1 MPLKYYI
8 PYYGIYI
15 YKYLYCKNYV
25 FRIQLSIEITN
36 SVIQLLWY
44 PAILSSGIYSVFVI
58 IGIVAFHYK
67 AESAP
72 TRANNVEFIII
83 SQASRKVKNSLLDC
97 ISNTRVQF
105 PWVPLS
111 IVIDKGS
118 ELTDDLLRLVNVTR
132 QQITTTNIID
142 SMVARQKES
151 IIARQRDTSKDLKI
165 IVVPDRY
172 RKDLVGKG
180 RAINYFIDGYV
191 IDENKWYSF
200 IDDDNIIL
208 DDKFL
213 YEIPYYE
220 QRGYVAFN
228 PNITSRTG
236 NSRFIRIMD
245 FIRKYDDVTVFRF
258 FTGLLGIPYIGM
270 HGEMLTVKGSVLRE
284 IKYDFYSITEDFR
297 FTAEL
302 IKRKMKVWQSK
313 TNICIKS
320 ANNINDILRQRG
332 RWFKGISLDL
342 KYCPPLMRMIVTIRM
357 VLWIIAIFG
366 TWALSPLWLS
376 WGIHWQSELFIVS
389 GVYPW
394 IIFIYAIIKNKEPLY
409 CILFIPL
416 FGILESISYWF
427 GINNK
432 GFYVID
438 KN

>member
-1 MPLKYYI
+1 
-8 PYYGIYI
+8 
-15 YKYLYCKNYV
+15 
-25 FRIQLSIEITN
+25 LSIEITN

-44 PAILSSGIYSVFVI
+44 PAILSSGIYSFFVI
-58 IGIVAFHYK
+58 VGIVGFHYK

-72 TRANNVEFIII
+72 TRANNLEFIII

-97 ISNTRVQF
+97 ISTTRIQF

-111 IVIDKGS
+111 IVIDEGS
-118 ELTDDLLRLVNVTR
+118 ELTHDLLRLVNVTQ

-142 SMVARQKES
+142 STIAHQMES
-151 IIARQRDTSKDLKI
+151 IIAQQRDTSKDLKI
-165 IVVPDRY
+165 IVVPDGY

-220 QRGYVAFN
+220 ERGYVAFN
-228 PNITSRTG
+228 PNITARTG
-236 NSRFIRIMD
+236 NSRFVRIMD

-258 FTGLLGIPYIGM
+258 FTGLLGVPYIGM

-284 IKYDFYSITEDFR
+284 IKYDFHSITEDFR
-297 FTAEL
+297 FTVEL

-342 KYCPPLMRMIVTIRM
+342 KYCPPLMRMIVTTRM

-376 WGIHWQSELFIVS
+376 WGLHWQSEIFIVS

-394 IIFIYAIIKNKEPLY
+394 IVFIYAIIKNKEPLY
-409 CILFIPL
+409 YILFIPL
-416 FGILESISYWF
+416 FGMLESISYWF

>member
-1 MPLKYYI
+1 M
-8 PYYGIYI
+8 
-15 YKYLYCKNYV
+15 
-25 FRIQLSIEITN
+25 SIEITN
-36 SVIQLLWY
+36 FVIQLLWY

-58 IGIVAFHYK
+58 IGIVGSHYK

-72 TRANNVEFIII
+72 TRANNVEFVII

-97 ISNTRVQF
+97 ISNTRIQF

-111 IVIDKGS
+111 LVIDEGS
-118 ELTDDLLRLVNVTR
+118 ELTDDLLRLVNVTQ
-132 QQITTTNIID
+132 QQITTTNLKD
-142 SMVARQKES
+142 STIVHQKES
-151 IIARQRDTSKDLKI
+151 IIARQRHTSKELKI
-165 IVVPDRY
+165 IIVPDRY

-208 DDKFL
+208 DDRFL

-220 QRGYVAFN
+220 ERGYVAFN

-270 HGEMLTVKGSVLRE
+270 HGEMLTVKGSVLQE

-342 KYCPPLMRMIVTIRM
+342 KYCPPLMRMIVTSRM
-357 VLWIIAIFG
+357 VLWTIAIFG

-389 GVYPW
+389 GAYPW

>member
-1 MPLKYYI
+1 MPLKYRI
-8 PYYGIYI
+8 RYYGIYI
-15 YKYLYCKNYV
+15 FKYLYCKNYV

-44 PAILSSGIYSVFVI
+44 PAILSSAIYSVFVI
-58 IGIVAFHYK
+58 IGMVGFHYK
-67 AESAP
+67 AESASS
-72 TRANNVEFIII
+72 RANNVEFIII
-83 SQASRKVKNSLLDC
+83 SQASRRVRNSLLDC
-97 ISNTRVQF
+97 ISNTRIQF

-111 IVIDKGS
+111 IVIDEGS
-118 ELTDDLLRLVNVTR
+118 ELTDDLLRLVNVTQ
-132 QQITTTNIID
+132 QQITTSIKD
-142 SMVARQKES
+142 STSAHQKGS
-151 IIARQRDTSKDLKI
+151 IIARQRDTSEDLKI

-180 RAINYFIDGYV
+180 RAINYFIDRYV

-228 PNITSRTG
+228 PTITARMG
-236 NSRFIRIMD
+236 NSRFIWIMD

-320 ANNINDILRQRG
+320 ANNINDILCQRG

-342 KYCPPLMRMIVTIRM
+342 KYCPPLMRMIVTSRI
-357 VLWIIAIFG
+357 VLWIIGIFG
-366 TWALSPLWLS
+366 TWALSPLWLY
-376 WGIHWQSELFIVS
+376 WGIHWQSEIFIVS
-389 GVYPW
+389 GIYPW
-394 IIFIYAIIKNKEPLY
+394 IIFIHAIIKNKEPLY

>member
-1 MPLKYYI
+1 M
-8 PYYGIYI
+8 
-15 YKYLYCKNYV
+15 
-25 FRIQLSIEITN
+25 SIEITN

-44 PAILSSGIYSVFVI
+44 PAILSSAIYSVFVI
-58 IGIVAFHYK
+58 IGMVGFHYK
-67 AESAP
+67 AESAS

-83 SQASRKVKNSLLDC
+83 SQASRRVRNSLLDC
-97 ISNTRVQF
+97 ISNTRIQF

-111 IVIDKGS
+111 IVIDEGS
-118 ELTDDLLRLVNVTR
+118 ELTDLLLRLVNVTQ

-142 SMVARQKES
+142 SMVAHQKES

-180 RAINYFIDGYV
+180 RAINYFIDRYV

-228 PNITSRTG
+228 PNITARTG

-342 KYCPPLMRMIVTIRM
+342 KYCPPLMRMIVTSRM

>member
-8 PYYGIYI
+8 SYYGFYI
-15 YKYLYCKNYV
+15 FKYLYCKKYV

-58 IGIVAFHYK
+58 IGIVGFHYK
-67 AESAP
+67 AESVP

-83 SQASRKVKNSLLDC
+83 SQASKKVKNSLLDC
-97 ISNTRVQF
+97 ISNTRIQF

-111 IVIDKGS
+111 LVIDEGS
-118 ELTDDLLRLVNVTR
+118 ELTDLLLRLVNVTQ

-142 SMVARQKES
+142 STVAHQKKS

-228 PNITSRTG
+228 PSITARTG

-313 TNICIKS
+313 TNVSIKS

-342 KYCPPLMRMIVTIRM
+342 KYCPPLMRMIVTSRM

-376 WGIHWQSELFIVS
+376 WGIHWQTELFIAS
-389 GVYPW
+389 GIYPW

-416 FGILESISYWF
+416 FSILESISYWF

>member
-1 MPLKYYI
+1 M
-8 PYYGIYI
+8 
-15 YKYLYCKNYV
+15 
-25 FRIQLSIEITN
+25 SIEITN

-44 PAILSSGIYSVFVI
+44 PAILSSAIYSVFVI
-58 IGIVAFHYK
+58 IGMVGFHYK
-67 AESAP
+67 AESAS

-83 SQASRKVKNSLLDC
+83 SQASRRVRNSLLDC
-97 ISNTRVQF
+97 ISNTRIQF

-111 IVIDKGS
+111 IVIDEGS
-118 ELTDDLLRLVNVTR
+118 ELTDDLLRLVNVTQ
-132 QQITTTNIID
+132 QQITTSIKD
-142 SMVARQKES
+142 STSAHQKGS
-151 IIARQRDTSKDLKI
+151 VIARQRDTSEDLKI

-180 RAINYFIDGYV
+180 RAINYFIDRYV

-228 PNITSRTG
+228 PTITARMG
-236 NSRFIRIMD
+236 NSRFIWIMD

-320 ANNINDILRQRG
+320 ANNINDILCQRG

-342 KYCPPLMRMIVTIRM
+342 KYCPPLMRMIVTSRI
-357 VLWIIAIFG
+357 VLWIIGIFG
-366 TWALSPLWLS
+366 TWALSPLWLY
-376 WGIHWQSELFIVS
+376 WGIHWQSEIFIVS
-389 GVYPW
+389 GIYPW
-394 IIFIYAIIKNKEPLY
+394 IIFIHAIIKNKEPLY

>member
-15 YKYLYCKNYV
+15 YEYLYCKNYV

-36 SVIQLLWY
+36 SIIQLLWY

-111 IVIDKGS
+111 IVIDEGS

-376 WGIHWQSELFIVS
+376 WGIRWQSELFIVS

>member
-1 MPLKYYI
+1 M
-8 PYYGIYI
+8 
-15 YKYLYCKNYV
+15 
-25 FRIQLSIEITN
+25 SIEITN
-36 SVIQLLWY
+36 FVIQLLWY

-58 IGIVAFHYK
+58 IGIVGFHYK

-72 TRANNVEFIII
+72 TRANNVEFVII

-97 ISNTRVQF
+97 ISNTRIQF

-111 IVIDKGS
+111 LVIDEGS
-118 ELTDDLLRLVNVTR
+118 ELTDDLLRLVNVTQ
-132 QQITTTNIID
+132 QQITTTNLKD
-142 SMVARQKES
+142 STIVHQKES
-151 IIARQRDTSKDLKI
+151 IIARQRHTSKELKI
-165 IVVPDRY
+165 IIVPDRY

-220 QRGYVAFN
+220 ERGYVAFN
-228 PNITSRTG
+228 PNITARTG

-270 HGEMLTVKGSVLRE
+270 HGEMLTVKGSVLQE

-342 KYCPPLMRMIVTIRM
+342 KYCPPLMRMIVTSRM
-357 VLWIIAIFG
+357 VLWTIAIFG

-389 GVYPW
+389 GAYPW

>member
-1 MPLKYYI
+1 M
-8 PYYGIYI
+8 
-15 YKYLYCKNYV
+15 
-25 FRIQLSIEITN
+25 SIEITN
-36 SVIQLLWY
+36 FVIQLLWY

-58 IGIVAFHYK
+58 IGIVGFHYK

-72 TRANNVEFIII
+72 TRANNVEFVII

-97 ISNTRVQF
+97 ISNTRIQF

-111 IVIDKGS
+111 LVIDEGS
-118 ELTDDLLRLVNVTR
+118 ELTDDLLRLVNVTQ
-132 QQITTTNIID
+132 QQITTTNLKD
-142 SMVARQKES
+142 STIVHQKES
-151 IIARQRDTSKDLKI
+151 IIARQRHTSKELKI
-165 IVVPDRY
+165 IIVPDRY

-220 QRGYVAFN
+220 ERGYVAFN
-228 PNITSRTG
+228 PNITARTG

-270 HGEMLTVKGSVLRE
+270 HGEMLTVKGSVLQE

-342 KYCPPLMRMIVTIRM
+342 KYCPPLMRMIVTSRM

-389 GVYPW
+389 GAYPW

>member
-1 MPLKYYI
+1 M
-8 PYYGIYI
+8 
-15 YKYLYCKNYV
+15 
-25 FRIQLSIEITN
+25 SIEITN
-36 SVIQLLWY
+36 FVIQLLWY

-58 IGIVAFHYK
+58 IGIVGSHYK

-72 TRANNVEFIII
+72 TRANNVEFVII

-97 ISNTRVQF
+97 ISNTRIQF

-111 IVIDKGS
+111 LVIDEGS
-118 ELTDDLLRLVNVTR
+118 ELTDDLLRLVNVTQ
-132 QQITTTNIID
+132 QQITTTNLKD
-142 SMVARQKES
+142 STIVHQKES
-151 IIARQRDTSKDLKI
+151 IIARQRHTSKELKI
-165 IVVPDRY
+165 IIVPDRY

-220 QRGYVAFN
+220 ERGYVAFN
-228 PNITSRTG
+228 PNITARTG

-270 HGEMLTVKGSVLRE
+270 HGEMLTVKGSVLQE

-342 KYCPPLMRMIVTIRM
+342 KYCPPLMRMIVTSRM

-389 GVYPW
+389 GAYPW

>member
-1 MPLKYYI
+1 M
-8 PYYGIYI
+8 
-15 YKYLYCKNYV
+15 
-25 FRIQLSIEITN
+25 SIEITN
-36 SVIQLLWY
+36 FVIQLLWY

-58 IGIVAFHYK
+58 IGIVGFHYK

-72 TRANNVEFIII
+72 TRANNVEFVII

-97 ISNTRVQF
+97 IFNTRIQF

-111 IVIDKGS
+111 LVIDEGS

-132 QQITTTNIID
+132 QQITTTNLKD
-142 SMVARQKES
+142 STIVHQKES
-151 IIARQRDTSKDLKI
+151 IIARQIHTSKELKI
-165 IVVPDRY
+165 IIVPDRY

-220 QRGYVAFN
+220 ERGYVAFN
-228 PNITSRTG
+228 PNITPRTG

-270 HGEMLTVKGSVLRE
+270 HGEMLTVKGSVLQE

-342 KYCPPLMRMIVTIRM
+342 KYCPPLMRMIVTSRM

>member
-1 MPLKYYI
+1 M
-8 PYYGIYI
+8 
-15 YKYLYCKNYV
+15 
-25 FRIQLSIEITN
+25 SIEITN
-36 SVIQLLWY
+36 FVIQLLWY

-58 IGIVAFHYK
+58 IGIVGSHYK

-72 TRANNVEFIII
+72 TRANNVEFVII

-97 ISNTRVQF
+97 ISNTRIQF

-111 IVIDKGS
+111 LVIDEGS
-118 ELTDDLLRLVNVTR
+118 ELTDDLLRLVNVTQ
-132 QQITTTNIID
+132 QQITTTNLKD
-142 SMVARQKES
+142 STIVHQKES
-151 IIARQRDTSKDLKI
+151 IIARQRHTSKELKI
-165 IVVPDRY
+165 IIVPDRY

-220 QRGYVAFN
+220 ERGYVAFN
-228 PNITSRTG
+228 PNITARTG

-270 HGEMLTVKGSVLRE
+270 HGEMLTVKGSVLQE

-332 RWFKGISLDL
+332 RWFKGISMDL
-342 KYCPPLMRMIVTIRM
+342 KYCPPLMRMIVTSRM

-389 GVYPW
+389 GAYPW

>member
-1 MPLKYYI
+1 M
-8 PYYGIYI
+8 
-15 YKYLYCKNYV
+15 
-25 FRIQLSIEITN
+25 SIEITDF
-36 SVIQLLWY
+36 VIQLLWY

-58 IGIVAFHYK
+58 IGIVGSHYK

-72 TRANNVEFIII
+72 TRANNVEFVII

-97 ISNTRVQF
+97 ISNTRIQF

-111 IVIDKGS
+111 LVIDEGS
-118 ELTDDLLRLVNVTR
+118 ELTDDLLRLVNVTQ
-132 QQITTTNIID
+132 QQITTTNLKD
-142 SMVARQKES
+142 STIVHQKES
-151 IIARQRDTSKDLKI
+151 IIARQRHTSKELKI
-165 IVVPDRY
+165 IIVPDRY

-220 QRGYVAFN
+220 ERGYVAFN
-228 PNITSRTG
+228 PNITARTG

-270 HGEMLTVKGSVLRE
+270 HGEMLTVKGSVLQE

-342 KYCPPLMRMIVTIRM
+342 KYCPPLMRMIVTSRM
-357 VLWIIAIFG
+357 VLWTIAIFG

-389 GVYPW
+389 GAYPW

>member
-1 MPLKYYI
+1 VPLKYRI
-8 PYYGIYI
+8 RYYGIYI
-15 YKYLYCKNYV
+15 FKYLYCKNYV

-44 PAILSSGIYSVFVI
+44 PAILSSAIYSVFVI
-58 IGIVAFHYK
+58 IGMIGFHYK
-67 AESAP
+67 AESAS

-83 SQASRKVKNSLLDC
+83 SQASRRVRNSLLDC
-97 ISNTRVQF
+97 ISNTRIQF

-111 IVIDKGS
+111 IVIDEGS
-118 ELTDDLLRLVNVTR
+118 ELTDDLLRLVNVTQ
-132 QQITTTNIID
+132 QQITTSIKD
-142 SMVARQKES
+142 STSAHQKGS
-151 IIARQRDTSKDLKI
+151 IIARQRDTSEDLKI

-180 RAINYFIDGYV
+180 RAINYFIDRYV

-228 PNITSRTG
+228 PTITARMG
-236 NSRFIRIMD
+236 NSRFIWIMD

-320 ANNINDILRQRG
+320 ANNINDILCQRG

-342 KYCPPLMRMIVTIRM
+342 KYCPPLMRMIVTSRI
-357 VLWIIAIFG
+357 VLWIIGIFG
-366 TWALSPLWLS
+366 TWALSPLWLY
-376 WGIHWQSELFIVS
+376 WGIHWQSEIFIVS
-389 GVYPW
+389 GIYPW
-394 IIFIYAIIKNKEPLY
+394 IIFIHAIIKNKEPLY

>member
-1 MPLKYYI
+1 M
-8 PYYGIYI
+8 
-15 YKYLYCKNYV
+15 
-25 FRIQLSIEITN
+25 SIEITN
-36 SVIQLLWY
+36 FVIQLLWY

-58 IGIVAFHYK
+58 IGIVGFHYK

-72 TRANNVEFIII
+72 TRANNVEFVII

-97 ISNTRVQF
+97 ISNTRIQF

-111 IVIDKGS
+111 LVIDEGS
-118 ELTDDLLRLVNVTR
+118 ELTDDLLRLVNVTQ
-132 QQITTTNIID
+132 QQITTTNLKD
-142 SMVARQKES
+142 STIVHQKES
-151 IIARQRDTSKDLKI
+151 IIARQIHTSKELKI
-165 IVVPDRY
+165 IIVPDRY

-220 QRGYVAFN
+220 ERGYVAFN
-228 PNITSRTG
+228 PNITPRTG

-270 HGEMLTVKGSVLRE
+270 HGEMLTVKGSVLQE

-342 KYCPPLMRMIVTIRM
+342 KYCPPFMRMIVTSRM

>member
-1 MPLKYYI
+1 M
-8 PYYGIYI
+8 
-15 YKYLYCKNYV
+15 
-25 FRIQLSIEITN
+25 SIEITN
-36 SVIQLLWY
+36 FVIQLLWY

-58 IGIVAFHYK
+58 IGIVGFHYK

-72 TRANNVEFIII
+72 TRANNVEFVII

-97 ISNTRVQF
+97 IFNTRIQF

-111 IVIDKGS
+111 LVIDEGS
-118 ELTDDLLRLVNVTR
+118 ELTDDLLRLVNVTQ
-132 QQITTTNIID
+132 QQITTTNLKD
-142 SMVARQKES
+142 STIVHQKES
-151 IIARQRDTSKDLKI
+151 IIARQRHTSKELKI
-165 IVVPDRY
+165 IIVPDRY

-220 QRGYVAFN
+220 ERGYVAFN
-228 PNITSRTG
+228 PNITARTG

-270 HGEMLTVKGSVLRE
+270 HGEMLTVKGSVLQE

-342 KYCPPLMRMIVTIRM
+342 KYCPPLMRMIVTSRM

>member
-15 YKYLYCKNYV
+15 YEYLYWKNYV

-36 SVIQLLWY
+36 SIIQLLWY

-72 TRANNVEFIII
+72 TRAKYVEFIII
-83 SQASRKVKNSLLDC
+83 SQASRKVKNSLFDC
-97 ISNTRVQF
+97 ISNTRIQF

-111 IVIDKGS
+111 IVIDEGS
-118 ELTDDLLRLVNVTR
+118 ELTGDLLRLVNVTH

-142 SMVARQKES
+142 STVARQKES

-284 IKYDFYSITEDFR
+284 IRYDFYSITEDFR
-297 FTAEL
+297 FSVEL

-376 WGIHWQSELFIVS
+376 WGIRWQSELFIVS

>member
-1 MPLKYYI
+1 MPLKYRI
-8 PYYGIYI
+8 RYYGIYI
-15 YKYLYCKNYV
+15 FKYLYCKNYV

-44 PAILSSGIYSVFVI
+44 PAILSSAIYSVFVI
-58 IGIVAFHYK
+58 IGMIGFHYK
-67 AESAP
+67 AESAS

-83 SQASRKVKNSLLDC
+83 SQASRRVRNSLLDC
-97 ISNTRVQF
+97 ISNTRIQF

-111 IVIDKGS
+111 IVIDEGS
-118 ELTDDLLRLVNVTR
+118 ELTDDLLRLVNVTQ
-132 QQITTTNIID
+132 QQITTSIKD
-142 SMVARQKES
+142 STSAHQKGS
-151 IIARQRDTSKDLKI
+151 IIARQRDTSEDLKI

-180 RAINYFIDGYV
+180 RAINYFIDRYV

-228 PNITSRTG
+228 PTITARMG
-236 NSRFIRIMD
+236 NSRFIWIMD

-320 ANNINDILRQRG
+320 ANNINDILCQRG

-342 KYCPPLMRMIVTIRM
+342 KYCPPLMRMIVTSRI
-357 VLWIIAIFG
+357 VLWIIGIFG
-366 TWALSPLWLS
+366 TWALSPLWLY
-376 WGIHWQSELFIVS
+376 WGIHWQSEIFIVS
-389 GVYPW
+389 GIYPW
-394 IIFIYAIIKNKEPLY
+394 IIFIHAIIKNKEPLY

>member
-1 MPLKYYI
+1 VPLKYRI
-8 PYYGIYI
+8 RYYGIYI
-15 YKYLYCKNYV
+15 FKYLYCKNYV

-44 PAILSSGIYSVFVI
+44 PAILSSAIYSVFVI
-58 IGIVAFHYK
+58 IGMVGFHYK
-67 AESAP
+67 AESAS

-83 SQASRKVKNSLLDC
+83 SQASRKVRNSLLDC
-97 ISNTRVQF
+97 ISNTRIQF

-111 IVIDKGS
+111 IVIDEGS
-118 ELTDDLLRLVNVTR
+118 ELTDDLLRLVNVTQ
-132 QQITTTNIID
+132 QQITTSIKD
-142 SMVARQKES
+142 STSAHQKGS
-151 IIARQRDTSKDLKI
+151 IIARQRDTSEDLKI

-180 RAINYFIDGYV
+180 RAINYFIDRYV

-228 PNITSRTG
+228 PTITARMG
-236 NSRFIRIMD
+236 NSRFIWIMD

-320 ANNINDILRQRG
+320 ANNINDILCQRG

-342 KYCPPLMRMIVTIRM
+342 KYCPPLMRMIVTSRI
-357 VLWIIAIFG
+357 VLWIIGIFG
-366 TWALSPLWLS
+366 TWALSPLWLY
-376 WGIHWQSELFIVS
+376 WGIHWQSEIFIVS
-389 GVYPW
+389 GIYPW
-394 IIFIYAIIKNKEPLY
+394 IIFIHAIIKNKEPLY

>member
-1 MPLKYYI
+1 MPLKFHI

-15 YKYLYCKNYV
+15 FKYLYCKNYV

-44 PAILSSGIYSVFVI
+44 PAILSSAIYSVFVI
-58 IGIVAFHYK
+58 IGMVGFHYK

-97 ISNTRVQF
+97 ISNTRIQF

-111 IVIDKGS
+111 IVIDEGS
-118 ELTDDLLRLVNVTR
+118 ELTDDLLRLVNVTQ
-132 QQITTTNIID
+132 QQITTSIKD
-142 SMVARQKES
+142 STSAHQKGS

-180 RAINYFIDGYV
+180 RAINYFIDRYV

-228 PNITSRTG
+228 PSITARTG
-236 NSRFIRIMD
+236 NSRFIWIMD

-320 ANNINDILRQRG
+320 ANNINDILCQRG

-342 KYCPPLMRMIVTIRM
+342 KYCPPLMRMIVTSRIVM
-357 VLWIIAIFG
+357 WIIAIFG
-366 TWALSPLWLS
+366 TWALSPLWLY
-376 WGIHWQSELFIVS
+376 WGIHWQSEIFIVS
-389 GVYPW
+389 GIYPW
-394 IIFIYAIIKNKEPLY
+394 IIFIHAIIKNKEPLY

>member
-1 MPLKYYI
+1 MPLKYRI
-8 PYYGIYI
+8 RYYGIYI
-15 YKYLYCKNYV
+15 FKYLYCKNYV

-44 PAILSSGIYSVFVI
+44 PAILSSAIYSVFVI
-58 IGIVAFHYK
+58 IGMVGFHYK
-67 AESAP
+67 AESAS

-83 SQASRKVKNSLLDC
+83 SQASRRVRNSLLDC
-97 ISNTRVQF
+97 ISNTRIQF

-111 IVIDKGS
+111 IVIDEGS
-118 ELTDDLLRLVNVTR
+118 ELTDDLLRLVNVTQ
-132 QQITTTNIID
+132 QQITTSIKD
-142 SMVARQKES
+142 STSAHQKGS
-151 IIARQRDTSKDLKI
+151 IIARQRDTSEDLKI

-180 RAINYFIDGYV
+180 RAINYFIDRYV

-228 PNITSRTG
+228 PTITARMG
-236 NSRFIRIMD
+236 NSRFIWIMD

-313 TNICIKS
+313 TNVSIKS
-320 ANNINDILRQRG
+320 ANNINDILCQRG

-342 KYCPPLMRMIVTIRM
+342 KYCPPLMRMIVTSRI
-357 VLWIIAIFG
+357 VLWIIGIFG
-366 TWALSPLWLS
+366 TWALSPLWLY
-376 WGIHWQSELFIVS
+376 WGIHWQSEIFIVS
-389 GVYPW
+389 GIYPW
-394 IIFIYAIIKNKEPLY
+394 IIFIHAIIKNKEPLY

>member
-1 MPLKYYI
+1 MV
-8 PYYGIYI
+8 G
-15 YKYLYCKNYV
+15 
-25 FRIQLSIEITN
+25 
-36 SVIQLLWY
+36 
-44 PAILSSGIYSVFVI
+44 
-58 IGIVAFHYK
+58 FHYK

-72 TRANNVEFIII
+72 SRANNVQFIII
-83 SQASRKVKNSLLDC
+83 SQASRKVRNSLLDC
-97 ISNTRVQF
+97 ISNTRIQF

-111 IVIDKGS
+111 IVIDEGS
-118 ELTDDLLRLVNVTR
+118 ELTDDLLRLVNVTQ
-132 QQITTTNIID
+132 QQITTSIKD
-142 SMVARQKES
+142 STSAHQKGS
-151 IIARQRDTSKDLKI
+151 IIARQRDTSEDLKI

-180 RAINYFIDGYV
+180 RAINYFIDRYV

-228 PNITSRTG
+228 PTITARTG
-236 NSRFIRIMD
+236 NSRFIWIMD

-313 TNICIKS
+313 TNICIRS
-320 ANNINDILRQRG
+320 ANNINDILCQRG

-342 KYCPPLMRMIVTIRM
+342 KYCPPLMRMIVTSRI
-357 VLWIIAIFG
+357 VLWITAIFG
-366 TWALSPLWLS
+366 TWALSPLWLY
-376 WGIHWQSELFIVS
+376 WGIHWQSEIFIVS
-389 GVYPW
+389 GIYPW
-394 IIFIYAIIKNKEPLY
+394 IIFIHAIIKNKEPLY

-427 GINNK
+427 GIHNK

>member
-1 MPLKYYI
+1 M
-8 PYYGIYI
+8 
-15 YKYLYCKNYV
+15 
-25 FRIQLSIEITN
+25 SIEITN

-44 PAILSSGIYSVFVI
+44 PAILSSAIYSVFVI
-58 IGIVAFHYK
+58 IGMVGFHYK
-67 AESAP
+67 AESAS

-83 SQASRKVKNSLLDC
+83 SQASRRVRNSLLDC
-97 ISNTRVQF
+97 ISNTRIQF

-111 IVIDKGS
+111 IVIDEGS
-118 ELTDDLLRLVNVTR
+118 ELTDDLLRLVNVTQ
-132 QQITTTNIID
+132 QQITASIKD
-142 SMVARQKES
+142 SMSAHQKGS
-151 IIARQRDTSKDLKI
+151 IIARQRDTSEDLKI

-180 RAINYFIDGYV
+180 RAINYFIDRYV

-228 PNITSRTG
+228 PTITARMG
-236 NSRFIRIMD
+236 NSRFIWIMD

-320 ANNINDILRQRG
+320 ANNINDILCQRG

-342 KYCPPLMRMIVTIRM
+342 KYCPPLMRMIVTSRI
-357 VLWIIAIFG
+357 VLWIIGIFG
-366 TWALSPLWLS
+366 TWALSPLWLY
-376 WGIHWQSELFIVS
+376 WGIHWQSEIFIVS
-389 GVYPW
+389 GIYPW
-394 IIFIYAIIKNKEPLY
+394 IIFIHAIIKNKEPLY

>member
-1 MPLKYYI
+1 MPLKYRI
-8 PYYGIYI
+8 RYYGIYI
-15 YKYLYCKNYV
+15 FKYLYCKNYV

-44 PAILSSGIYSVFVI
+44 PAILSSAIYSVFVI
-58 IGIVAFHYK
+58 IGMVGFHYK
-67 AESAP
+67 AESAS

-83 SQASRKVKNSLLDC
+83 SQASRRVRNSLLDC
-97 ISNTRVQF
+97 ISNTRIQF

-111 IVIDKGS
+111 IVIEEGS
-118 ELTDDLLRLVNVTR
+118 ELTDDLLRLVNVT
-132 QQITTTNIID
+132 QEQITPSIKD
-142 SMVARQKES
+142 SMSAHQKGS
-151 IIARQRDTSKDLKI
+151 IIARQRDTSEDLKI

-180 RAINYFIDGYV
+180 RAINYFIDRYV

-228 PNITSRTG
+228 PTITARMG
-236 NSRFIRIMD
+236 NSRFIWIMD

-320 ANNINDILRQRG
+320 ANNINDILCQRG

-342 KYCPPLMRMIVTIRM
+342 KYCPPLMRVIVTSRI
-357 VLWIIAIFG
+357 VLWIIGIFG
-366 TWALSPLWLS
+366 TWALSPLWLY
-376 WGIHWQSELFIVS
+376 WGIHWQSEIFIVS
-389 GVYPW
+389 GIYPW
-394 IIFIYAIIKNKEPLY
+394 IIFIHAIIKNKEPLY

>member
-1 MPLKYYI
+1 
-8 PYYGIYI
+8 
-15 YKYLYCKNYV
+15 
-25 FRIQLSIEITN
+25 LSIEITN

-44 PAILSSGIYSVFVI
+44 PAILSSGIYSIFVI
-58 IGIVAFHYK
+58 VGIVGFHYK

-72 TRANNVEFIII
+72 TRANNLEFIII

-97 ISNTRVQF
+97 ISTTRIQF

-111 IVIDKGS
+111 IVIDEGS
-118 ELTDDLLRLVNVTR
+118 ELTHDLLRLVNITQ

-142 SMVARQKES
+142 STIAHQMES
-151 IIARQRDTSKDLKI
+151 IIAQQRDTSKDLKI
-165 IVVPDRY
+165 IVVPDGY

-228 PNITSRTG
+228 PNITARTG
-236 NSRFIRIMD
+236 NSRFVRIMD

-258 FTGLLGIPYIGM
+258 FTGLLGVPYIGM

-284 IKYDFYSITEDFR
+284 IKYDFHSITEDFR
-297 FTAEL
+297 FTVEL

-342 KYCPPLMRMIVTIRM
+342 KYCPPLMRMIVTTRM
-357 VLWIIAIFG
+357 VLWTIAIFG

-376 WGIHWQSELFIVS
+376 WGLHWQSEIFIIS

-394 IIFIYAIIKNKEPLY
+394 IVFIYAIIKNKEPLY
-409 CILFIPL
+409 YILFIPL
-416 FGILESISYWF
+416 FGMVESISYWF

>member
-1 MPLKYYI
+1 MPLKYRI
-8 PYYGIYI
+8 RYYRIYI
-15 YKYLYCKNYV
+15 FKYLYRKNYV

-44 PAILSSGIYSVFVI
+44 PAILSSAIYSVFVI
-58 IGIVAFHYK
+58 IGMVGFHYK
-67 AESAP
+67 AENAS

-83 SQASRKVKNSLLDC
+83 SQASRKVRNSLLDC
-97 ISNTRVQF
+97 ISNTRIQF

-111 IVIDKGS
+111 IVIDEGS
-118 ELTDDLLRLVNVTR
+118 ELTDDLLRLVNVTQ
-132 QQITTTNIID
+132 QQITTSIKD
-142 SMVARQKES
+142 STSAHQKGS
-151 IIARQRDTSKDLKI
+151 IIARQRDTSEDLKI
-165 IVVPDRY
+165 VVVPDRY

-180 RAINYFIDGYV
+180 RAINYFIDRYV
-191 IDENKWYSF
+191 TDENKWYSF

-228 PNITSRTG
+228 PTITARMG
-236 NSRFIRIMD
+236 DSRFIWIMD

-320 ANNINDILRQRG
+320 ANNINDILCQRG

-342 KYCPPLMRMIVTIRM
+342 KYCPPLMRMIVTSRI

-366 TWALSPLWLS
+366 TWALSPLWLY
-376 WGIHWQSELFIVS
+376 WGIHWQSEIFIVS
-389 GVYPW
+389 GIYPW
-394 IIFIYAIIKNKEPLY
+394 IIFIHAIIKNKEPLY

>member
-1 MPLKYYI
+1 MV
-8 PYYGIYI
+8 G
-15 YKYLYCKNYV
+15 
-25 FRIQLSIEITN
+25 
-36 SVIQLLWY
+36 
-44 PAILSSGIYSVFVI
+44 
-58 IGIVAFHYK
+58 FHYK
-67 AESAP
+67 AESAS

-83 SQASRKVKNSLLDC
+83 SQASRRVRNSLLDC
-97 ISNTRVQF
+97 ISNTRIQF

-111 IVIDKGS
+111 LVIDEGS
-118 ELTDDLLRLVNVTR
+118 ELTDLLLRLVNVTQ

-142 SMVARQKES
+142 SMVAHQKES

-180 RAINYFIDGYV
+180 RAINYFIDRYV

-228 PNITSRTG
+228 PTITARMG
-236 NSRFIRIMD
+236 NSRFIWIMD

-284 IKYDFYSITEDFR
+284 IKYDFHSITEDFR

-320 ANNINDILRQRG
+320 ANNINDILCQRG

-342 KYCPPLMRMIVTIRM
+342 KYCPPLMRVIVTSRI
-357 VLWIIAIFG
+357 VLWIIGIFG
-366 TWALSPLWLS
+366 TWALSPLWLY
-376 WGIHWQSELFIVS
+376 WGIHWQSEIFIVS
-389 GVYPW
+389 GIYPW
-394 IIFIYAIIKNKEPLY
+394 IIFIHAIIKNKEPLY

>member
-1 MPLKYYI
+1 MPLKYHI

-15 YKYLYCKNYV
+15 FKYLYCKNYV
-25 FRIQLSIEITN
+25 FRIQLSAEITN

-44 PAILSSGIYSVFVI
+44 PAILSSAIYSVFVI
-58 IGIVAFHYK
+58 LGMVGFHYK

-83 SQASRKVKNSLLDC
+83 SQASRKVRNSLLDC
-97 ISNTRVQF
+97 ISNTRIQF

-111 IVIDKGS
+111 IVIDEGS
-118 ELTDDLLRLVNVTR
+118 ELTDDLLRLVNVTQ
-132 QQITTTNIID
+132 QQITTSIKD
-142 SMVARQKES
+142 STSAHQKGS
-151 IIARQRDTSKDLKI
+151 IIARQRDTSEDLKI

-180 RAINYFIDGYV
+180 RAINYFIDRYV

-228 PNITSRTG
+228 PTITARTG
-236 NSRFIRIMD
+236 NSRFIWIMD

-320 ANNINDILRQRG
+320 ANNINDILCQRG

-342 KYCPPLMRMIVTIRM
+342 KYCPPLMRMIVTSRI

-366 TWALSPLWLS
+366 TWALSPLWLY
-376 WGIHWQSELFIVS
+376 WGIHWQSEIFIVS
-389 GVYPW
+389 GIYPW
-394 IIFIYAIIKNKEPLY
+394 IIFIHAIIKNKEPLY

>member
-1 MPLKYYI
+1 M
-8 PYYGIYI
+8 
-15 YKYLYCKNYV
+15 
-25 FRIQLSIEITN
+25 SIEITN
-36 SVIQLLWY
+36 FVIQLLWY

-58 IGIVAFHYK
+58 IGIVGFHYK

-72 TRANNVEFIII
+72 TRANNVEFVII

-97 ISNTRVQF
+97 ISNTRIQF

-111 IVIDKGS
+111 LVIDEGS
-118 ELTDDLLRLVNVTR
+118 ELTDDLLRLVNVTQ
-132 QQITTTNIID
+132 QQITTTNLKD
-142 SMVARQKES
+142 STIVHQKES
-151 IIARQRDTSKDLKI
+151 IIARQRHISKELKI
-165 IVVPDRY
+165 IIVPDRY

-208 DDKFL
+208 DDRFL

-220 QRGYVAFN
+220 ERGYVAFN

-270 HGEMLTVKGSVLRE
+270 HGEMLTVKGSVLQE

-342 KYCPPLMRMIVTIRM
+342 KYCPPLMRMIVTSRM
-357 VLWIIAIFG
+357 VLWIIAMFG

>member
-1 MPLKYYI
+1 
-8 PYYGIYI
+8 
-15 YKYLYCKNYV
+15 
-25 FRIQLSIEITN
+25 LSIEITN

-58 IGIVAFHYK
+58 IGILGFRYK
-67 AESAP
+67 AESTP
-72 TRANNVEFIII
+72 TKANNVEFIII

-97 ISNTRVQF
+97 ISKTRIQF

-111 IVIDKGS
+111 IVIDEGS
-118 ELTDDLLRLVNVTR
+118 ELTDDLLRFVNVIQ
-132 QQITTTNIID
+132 QQITTANMMD
-142 SMVARQKES
+142 STIAHQMES
-151 IIARQRDTSKDLKI
+151 IIAQQRDTSKDLKI
-165 IVVPDRY
+165 IVVPDGY

-228 PNITSRTG
+228 PNITARTG

-245 FIRKYDDVTVFRF
+245 FIREYDDVTVFRF
-258 FTGLLGIPYIGM
+258 FTGLVGVPYIGM
-270 HGEMLTVKGSVLRE
+270 HGEMLTIKGSVLRE
-284 IKYDFYSITEDFR
+284 IEYDFHSITEDFR
-297 FTAEL
+297 FSVEL

-342 KYCPPLMRMIVTIRM
+342 KYCPPVMRMIVTTRL
-357 VLWIIAIFG
+357 VLWIIAVFG

-376 WGIHWQSELFIVS
+376 WGIHWQSEIFIVS

-394 IIFIYAIIKNKEPLY
+394 IIFIYAIIKHKEPLY
-409 CILFIPL
+409 YILFIPL
-416 FGILESISYWF
+416 FGMLESISCWF

>member
-1 MPLKYYI
+1 
-8 PYYGIYI
+8 
-15 YKYLYCKNYV
+15 
-25 FRIQLSIEITN
+25 LSIEITN
-36 SVIQLLWY
+36 FVIQLLWY

-58 IGIVAFHYK
+58 IGIVGFHYK

-72 TRANNVEFIII
+72 TRANNVEFVII

-97 ISNTRVQF
+97 ISNTRIQF

-111 IVIDKGS
+111 LVIDEGS
-118 ELTDDLLRLVNVTR
+118 ELTDDLLRLVNVTQ
-132 QQITTTNIID
+132 QQITTTNLKD
-142 SMVARQKES
+142 STIVHQKES
-151 IIARQRDTSKDLKI
+151 IIARQRHTSKELKI
-165 IVVPDRY
+165 IIVPDRY

-220 QRGYVAFN
+220 ERGYVAFN
-228 PNITSRTG
+228 PNITARTG

-270 HGEMLTVKGSVLRE
+270 HGEMLTVKGSVLQE

-297 FTAEL
+297 FSAEL

>member
-1 MPLKYYI
+1 MPLKYFI
-8 PYYGIYI
+8 SYYGFYI
-15 YKYLYCKNYV
+15 FKYLYCKNYV
-25 FRIQLSIEITN
+25 FRIPLSIEITN

-44 PAILSSGIYSVFVI
+44 PAIFSSGIYSVFVI
-58 IGIVAFHYK
+58 IGIVGFHYK
-67 AESAP
+67 AESVP

-97 ISNTRVQF
+97 ISNTRIQF

-111 IVIDKGS
+111 LVIDEGS
-118 ELTDDLLRLVNVTR
+118 ELTDLLLRLVNVTQ

-142 SMVARQKES
+142 SMVAHQKES

-228 PNITSRTG
+228 PNITARTG

-313 TNICIKS
+313 TNVSIKS

-332 RWFKGISLDL
+332 RWFKVISLDL
-342 KYCPPLMRMIVTIRM
+342 KYCPPLMRMIVTSRM

>member
-1 MPLKYYI
+1 M
-8 PYYGIYI
+8 
-15 YKYLYCKNYV
+15 
-25 FRIQLSIEITN
+25 SIEITN

-44 PAILSSGIYSVFVI
+44 PAILSSAIYSVFVI
-58 IGIVAFHYK
+58 IGMVGFHYK

-83 SQASRKVKNSLLDC
+83 SQASRKVRNSLLDC
-97 ISNTRVQF
+97 ISNTRIQF

-111 IVIDKGS
+111 IVIDEGS
-118 ELTDDLLRLVNVTR
+118 ELTDDLLRLVNVTQR
-132 QQITTTNIID
+132 QITTSIKD
-142 SMVARQKES
+142 STSAHQKGS
-151 IIARQRDTSKDLKI
+151 IIARQRDTSEDLKI

-180 RAINYFIDGYV
+180 RAINYFIDRYV
-191 IDENKWYSF
+191 INENKWYSF

-228 PNITSRTG
+228 PSITARTG
-236 NSRFIRIMD
+236 NSRFIWIMD

-313 TNICIKS
+313 TNICIRS
-320 ANNINDILRQRG
+320 ANTINDILCQRG

-342 KYCPPLMRMIVTIRM
+342 KYCPPLMRMIVTSRI

-366 TWALSPLWLS
+366 TWALSPLWLY
-376 WGIHWQSELFIVS
+376 WGIHWQSEIFIVS
-389 GVYPW
+389 GIYPW
-394 IIFIYAIIKNKEPLY
+394 IIFIHAIIKNKEPLY

-427 GINNK
+427 GIHNK

>member
-1 MPLKYYI
+1 MPLKYRI
-8 PYYGIYI
+8 RNYGIYI
-15 YKYLYCKNYV
+15 FKYLYCKNYV

-44 PAILSSGIYSVFVI
+44 PAILSSAIYSVFVI
-58 IGIVAFHYK
+58 IGMIGFHYK
-67 AESAP
+67 AESAS

-83 SQASRKVKNSLLDC
+83 SQASRRVRNSLLDC
-97 ISNTRVQF
+97 ISNTRIQF

-111 IVIDKGS
+111 IVIDEGS
-118 ELTDDLLRLVNVTR
+118 ELTDDLLRLVNVTQ
-132 QQITTTNIID
+132 QQITTSIED
-142 SMVARQKES
+142 STSAHQKGS
-151 IIARQRDTSKDLKI
+151 IIARQRDTSEDLKI

-180 RAINYFIDGYV
+180 RAINYFIDRYV

-228 PNITSRTG
+228 PTITARTG
-236 NSRFIRIMD
+236 NSRFIWIMD

-320 ANNINDILRQRG
+320 ANNINDILCQRG

-342 KYCPPLMRMIVTIRM
+342 KYCPPLMRMIVTSRI
-357 VLWIIAIFG
+357 VLWIIGIFG
-366 TWALSPLWLS
+366 TWALSPLWLY
-376 WGIHWQSELFIVS
+376 WGIHWQSEIFIVS
-389 GVYPW
+389 GIYPW
-394 IIFIYAIIKNKEPLY
+394 IIFIHAIIKNKEPLY

>member
-1 MPLKYYI
+1 M
-8 PYYGIYI
+8 
-15 YKYLYCKNYV
+15 
-25 FRIQLSIEITN
+25 SIEITN
-36 SVIQLLWY
+36 FVIQLLWY

-58 IGIVAFHYK
+58 IGIVGSHYK

-72 TRANNVEFIII
+72 TRANNVEFVII

-97 ISNTRVQF
+97 ISNTRIQF

-111 IVIDKGS
+111 LVIDEGS
-118 ELTDDLLRLVNVTR
+118 ELTDDLLRLVNVTQ
-132 QQITTTNIID
+132 QQITTTNLKD
-142 SMVARQKES
+142 STIVHQKES
-151 IIARQRDTSKDLKI
+151 IIARQRHTSKELKI
-165 IVVPDRY
+165 IIVPDRY

-220 QRGYVAFN
+220 ERGYVAFN
-228 PNITSRTG
+228 PNITARTG

-270 HGEMLTVKGSVLRE
+270 HGEMLTVKGSVLQE

-342 KYCPPLMRMIVTIRM
+342 KYCPPLMRMIVTSRM
-357 VLWIIAIFG
+357 VLWTIAIFG

-389 GVYPW
+389 GAYPW

>member
-1 MPLKYYI
+1 MPLKYRI
-8 PYYGIYI
+8 RYYGIYI
-15 YKYLYCKNYV
+15 FKYLYCKNYV

-44 PAILSSGIYSVFVI
+44 PAILSSAIYSVFVI
-58 IGIVAFHYK
+58 IGMVGFHYK
-67 AESAP
+67 AESAS

-83 SQASRKVKNSLLDC
+83 SQASRRVRNSLLDC
-97 ISNTRVQF
+97 ISNTRIQF

-111 IVIDKGS
+111 IVIDEGS
-118 ELTDDLLRLVNVTR
+118 ELTDDLLRLVNVT
-132 QQITTTNIID
+132 QEQITPSIKD
-142 SMVARQKES
+142 SMSAHQKGS
-151 IIARQRDTSKDLKI
+151 IIARQRDTSEDLKI

-180 RAINYFIDGYV
+180 RAINYFIDRYV

-228 PNITSRTG
+228 PTITARMG
-236 NSRFIRIMD
+236 NSRFIWIMD

-320 ANNINDILRQRG
+320 ANNINDILCQRG

-342 KYCPPLMRMIVTIRM
+342 KYCPPLMRVIVTSRI
-357 VLWIIAIFG
+357 VLWIIGIFG
-366 TWALSPLWLS
+366 TWALSPLWLY
-376 WGIHWQSELFIVS
+376 WGIHWQSEIFIVS
-389 GVYPW
+389 GIYPW
-394 IIFIYAIIKNKEPLY
+394 IIFIHAIIKNKEPLY

>member
-1 MPLKYYI
+1 MPLKYFI
-8 PYYGIYI
+8 SYYGFYI
-15 YKYLYCKNYV
+15 FKYLYCKNYV

-44 PAILSSGIYSVFVI
+44 PAIFSSGIYSVFVI
-58 IGIVAFHYK
+58 IGIVGFHYK
-67 AESAP
+67 AESVP

-97 ISNTRVQF
+97 ISNTRIQF

-111 IVIDKGS
+111 LVIDEGS
-118 ELTDDLLRLVNVTR
+118 ELTDLLLRLVNVTQ

-142 SMVARQKES
+142 SMVAHQKES

-228 PNITSRTG
+228 PNITARTG

-313 TNICIKS
+313 TNVSIKS

-342 KYCPPLMRMIVTIRM
+342 KYCPPLMRMIVTSRM